1 MASNKEN
8 KCDTNLDFDK
18 FTVIQLKDHLCNRG
32 EYVSGNKEE
41 LDTLYSVSICLVLCV
56 IYKYLCH

>member
-18 FTVIQLKDHLCNRG
+18 FTVIQLKDYLRSRG

-41 LDTLYSVSICLVLCV
+41 LLKRVKGAQLL
-56 IYKYLCH
+56 KKRN

>member
-1 MASNKEN
+1 MASNKENKEN

-18 FTVIQLKDHLCNRG
+18 FTVIQLKDYLRSRG

-41 LDTLYSVSICLVLCV
+41 LLKRVKGAQLL
-56 IYKYLCH
+56 KKRN